1 MRITLKQLRIFAAVA
16 RFENM
21 TQAAEDI
28 ALTQSAMSM
37 ALKELESQ
45 LEAPL
50 FHRYGKRIKLNPKG
64 EVLLPKVLQLLQ
76 LAQEIEYDAGVED
89 LAGLL
94 RVGAS
99 STIGNYLVPAIIADF
114 LKNNSHIDIDLKVGN
129 TQQVIQDVL
138 HHRLDIG
145 LIEGLCDEPQIER
158 TLWRQDELVIFSSI
172 NHPLAQKDVPS
183 DEDLEEAQWILREHG
198 SGTREIFSYALSE
211 KFQPTKRILELG
223 NTEAIKQAVKTDF
236 GISCLSKLTIAS
248 EIKHHELTV
257 LNTPGINLRRQFFI
271 IKNKSKISSQ
281 LAAAFEQAL

>member
-1 MRITLKQLRIFAAVA
+1 MRITLKQLRVFAAVA

-45 LEAPL
+45 LNAPL
-50 FHRYGKRIKLNPKG
+50 FHRYGKRIKLNHKG
-64 EVLLPKVLQLLQ
+64 ESLLPKVLQILQ
-76 LAQEIEYDAGVED
+76 LAQEIEYQAGLDSV
-89 LAGLL
+89 AGLL

-114 LKNNSHIDIDLKVGN
+114 LKQQDAIDIDLKVGN

-158 TLWRQDELVIFSSI
+158 IPWKEDELVVFASA
-172 NHPLAQKDVPS
+172 NHPLAKKSLLTVD
-183 DEDLEEAQWILREHG
+183 DLKKVQWILREAG
-198 SGTREIFSYALSE
+198 SGTREIFSHALGG
-211 KFQPTKRILELG
+211 KFQPEQRILELG
-223 NTEAIKQAVKTDF
+223 NTEAIKQAVKTGF
-236 GISCLSKLTIAS
+236 GISCLSKLAIAS
-248 EIKHHELTV
+248 EVKYKELVV
-257 LNTPGINLRRQFFI
+257 LPVEGINLKRQFFI
-271 IKNKSKISSQ
+271 IKHQVHTDNSLIEI
-281 LAAAFEQAL
+281 FEEAL